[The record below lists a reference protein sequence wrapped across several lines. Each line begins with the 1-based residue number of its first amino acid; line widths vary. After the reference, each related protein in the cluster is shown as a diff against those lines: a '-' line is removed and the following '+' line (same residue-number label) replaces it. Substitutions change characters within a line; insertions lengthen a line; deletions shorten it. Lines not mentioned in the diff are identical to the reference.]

1 MGVEE
6 PPSGE
11 PGKKRKS
18 AEELYREAEIRA
30 HLEELKKKYPEV
42 MRKKTEGEIAREE
55 RMLQGVDKILSGKDE
70 PAENGSEVV
79 FDDNDPEAKA
89 AREREEQLIERVR
102 QSRMKEETEAA
113 ARESMFKFEAG
124 DIVVLPSAENGKEFD
139 FWTISSVDY
148 EKGTAYLYQKRETT
162 TVFAGPM
169 LFSKLVEHLTKYQP
183 ARLFEFKKS
192 SGVEEP
198 REGDEKIIPHEAAQT
213 IGWRLDQDRSEVIK
227 DEKPRKEKIE
237 PPRSKEK
244 RDATEALKFR
254 EALAPYLVRNR
265 KKEIEGNLEIGG
277 LTFVGVYIEP
287 GNLEAVKE
295 ILQEFGYKERE
306 KEEWM
311 NNMPDNSIIPPMNS
325 FLVFPVDPRHPER
338 QNMIRIGLKDIHQ
351 L

>member
-124 DIVVLPSAENGKEFD
+124 DIVVLPSAENGKE
-139 FWTISSVDY
+139 
-148 EKGTAYLYQKRETT
+148 
-162 TVFAGPM
+162 
-169 LFSKLVEHLTKYQP
+169 
-183 ARLFEFKKS
+183 
-192 SGVEEP
+192 
-198 REGDEKIIPHEAAQT
+198 
-213 IGWRLDQDRSEVIK
+213 
-227 DEKPRKEKIE
+227 
-237 PPRSKEK
+237 
-244 RDATEALKFR
+244 
-254 EALAPYLVRNR
+254 
-265 KKEIEGNLEIGG
+265 
-277 LTFVGVYIEP
+277 
-287 GNLEAVKE
+287 
-295 ILQEFGYKERE
+295 
-306 KEEWM
+306 
-311 NNMPDNSIIPPMNS
+311 
-325 FLVFPVDPRHPER
+325 
-338 QNMIRIGLKDIHQ
+338 
-351 L
+351 